1 MQSRPRERRNLNLLR
16 VVLGWTGREVSAL
29 DPACF
34 ALVMATGTTSNAMLC
49 VNQTGLSNAL
59 FLVNVVVFVWLV
71 VATIWRTILF
81 RAALRADLTH
91 PRLVFSFFTLIAAS
105 NVLGLQLDLRGF
117 MTPAFLLW
125 CFNLAIWYI
134 LTYFS
139 FGLLMLFNSIPAA
152 QIVVRGAWLF
162 AIVGTQSLV
171 LLGTRMVALTGGEYG
186 EAILVLVHAFWGV
199 GLILYGLFL
208 GQFIHRLL
216 HKRVEPDDLT
226 PLLWVV
232 MGAAAISANAGS
244 LLVQTSLQ
252 QHSSYELRPFT
263 DGVSLM
269 IWAWGT
275 WWIPLLAMFGFW
287 KHVIRRVQLTYTPM
301 LWGLVFPL
309 AMYAVATYRLSDDF
323 PPLRAL
329 SDLMSWVALFVWAA
343 TAVGLVTASARS
355 FRDFARSVFFAPIR

>member
-1 MQSRPRERRNLNLLR
+1 MC
-16 VVLGWTGREVSAL
+16 REVSAL

-49 VNQTGLSNAL
+49 INQTGLSDAL
-59 FLVNVVVFVWLV
+59 FLVNIVVFVWLV
-71 VATIWRTILF
+71 IAMIWRMTQF
-81 RAALRADLTH
+81 HAALRADLTH

-105 NVLGLQLDLRGF
+105 NVLGLQLDLRGSA
-117 MTPAFLLW
+117 TAAFLLW
-125 CFNLAIWYI
+125 AFSFAIWYI

-139 FGLLMLFNSIPAA
+139 FGLLMLFNSVPAA
-152 QIVVRGAWLF
+152 QIVIRGAWLL

-171 LLGTRMVALTGGEYG
+171 LLGTRIAVSMGGEYG
-186 EAILVLVHAFWGV
+186 EAIFVLVHAFWGV

-216 HKRVEPDDLT
+216 YSRVEPNDLT

-252 QHSSYELRPFT
+252 KHSSYVMRPFI

-269 IWAWGT
+269 VWAWGT
-275 WWIPLLAMFGFW
+275 WWIPLLAMFGVW
-287 KHVIRRVQLTYTPM
+287 KHVMRRVPLAYTPM

-309 AMYAVATYRLSDDF
+309 AMYAVATYRLSSDF

-329 SDLMSWVALFVWAA
+329 SNLMAWLALVVWAA
-343 TAVGLVTASARS
+343 TAVGLITASARS
-355 FRDFARSVFFAPIR
+355 FRDFARSAFFAPIR